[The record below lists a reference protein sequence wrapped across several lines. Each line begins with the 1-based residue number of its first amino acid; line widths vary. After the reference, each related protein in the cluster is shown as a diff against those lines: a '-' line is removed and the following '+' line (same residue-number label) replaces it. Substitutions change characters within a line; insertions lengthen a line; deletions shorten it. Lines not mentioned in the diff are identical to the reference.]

1 MKSTAIIIGGG
12 LAGLSAARQLHAQGI
27 DFKLFEATERIGGR
41 VKTEVVN
48 GFRLDRGFQV
58 LLTEYPEAK
67 RWLDYKKLALKSFTP
82 GALLLLPGGK
92 KSHIGDPLRDFSS
105 LLPTLFSSTGN
116 LMDKLRIL
124 KLKTRLAKLTIEEIF
139 QQKEKTTLEALSGDY
154 GFSNQMIEQFFTPF
168 FAGIFLEKKL
178 TTSRRMFDFVF
189 KMFGEA
195 DTAIPNLGMEE
206 IPKLLAQPLP
216 ENLITTNARVLKIE
230 NQTVYLEDGS
240 AFSAPNIIVATEATS
255 FVKEL
260 ERVKTRYQST
270 THLHF
275 IAEIPPLKKPIIAL
289 NTNKERLAN
298 NICTISQVAS
308 GYAPVNKSLVSISVV
323 GKSDFSKKEIVKAI
337 RSELKTWFGKAVEDW
352 EHLDTKVIEYAL
364 PNQSNVHHEIS
375 KQDFKIRKGLY
386 LCGDFQL
393 NGSINAAMKSGREVA
408 ELVTKDLV

>member
-1 MKSTAIIIGGG
+1 MKSTVIIIGGG
-12 LAGLSAARQLHAQGI
+12 LAGLTAARQLHAQGI
-27 DFKLFEATERIGGR
+27 DFQLFEATDRIGGR
-41 VKTEVVN
+41 IKTDVVN

-67 RWLDYKKLALKSFTP
+67 RWLDYKKLDLKSFTP
-82 GALLLLPGGK
+82 GALLLLPGGE

-105 LLPTLFSSTGN
+105 LLPTIFSSAGN

-139 QQKEKTTLEALSGDY
+139 QQKEKTTQEALSEDY
-154 GFSNQMIEQFFTPF
+154 GFSNQMIEQFFAPF
-168 FAGIFLEKKL
+168 FAGIFLEKEL
-178 TTSRRMFDFVF
+178 TTSRRMFDFIF
-189 KMFGEA
+189 KMFGEG
-195 DTAIPNLGMEE
+195 DTAVPNLGMEE
-206 IPKLLAQPLP
+206 IPKLLAQPIP
-216 ENLITTNARVLKIE
+216 ENFITTNARVLKIE

-240 AFSAPNIIVATEATS
+240 VFSAPNIIVATEATS

-260 ERVKTRYQST
+260 LKVKTQYQST

-275 IAEIPPLKKPIIAL
+275 IAEKSPLQKPIITL
-289 NTNKERLAN
+289 NTNKGRLAN

-308 GYAPVNKSLVSISVV
+308 GYAPENKNLVSISVV
-323 GKSDFSKKEIVKAI
+323 GKSDFSKKELAKAI
-337 RSELKTWFGKAVEDW
+337 RKELKTWFGKATQDW
-352 EHLDTKVIEYAL
+352 EHLNTKVIEYAL

-375 KQDFKIRKGLY
+375 KQNYKIRKGLY

-408 ELVTKDLV
+408 ELIIKDLG